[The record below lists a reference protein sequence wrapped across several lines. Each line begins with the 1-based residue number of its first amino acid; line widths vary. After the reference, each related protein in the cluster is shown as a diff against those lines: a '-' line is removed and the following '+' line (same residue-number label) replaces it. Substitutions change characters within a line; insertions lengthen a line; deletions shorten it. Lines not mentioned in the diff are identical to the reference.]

1 MKIID
6 ISMDVYHEM
15 PVYKGKPEKRPLFSA
30 DRDYSV
36 GAVYETRL
44 EMNLHTGT
52 HMDSPYHILED
63 GEKLDAI
70 SLDKV
75 ITGCRVL
82 DLSEVAEKITKAD
95 LEGKEIREGDFILL
109 KTKNSHEDIL
119 ERDFIYLDK
128 SGAGYLRDKKIK
140 GVGIDS
146 LGIERNQPGHE
157 THKILLGEGIV
168 ILEGLRLA
176 GIDEGEYFLF
186 AAPIRLKNAEAA
198 PVRAILIKD
207 LYL

>member
-1 MKIID
+1 
-6 ISMDVYHEM
+6 
-15 PVYKGKPEKRPLFSA
+15 
-30 DRDYSV
+30 
-36 GAVYETRL
+36 
-44 EMNLHTGT
+44 
-52 HMDSPYHILED
+52 MDSPYHILED

-82 DLSEVAEKITKAD
+82 DLSKVAEKISKAD
-95 LEGKEIREGDFILL
+95 LEGKEIQEGDFILL
-109 KTKNSHEDIL
+109 RTKNSHEDIL

-128 SGAGYLRDKKIK
+128 SGAEYLRDKKIK

-186 AAPIRLKNAEAA
+186 AAPIKLKNAEAA

-207 LYL
+207 L

>member
-1 MKIID
+1 MKIFD
-6 ISMDVYHEM
+6 ISMYVYHEM

-30 DRDYSV
+30 DSDYSV

-82 DLSEVAEKITKAD
+82 DLSKVAEKISKAD
-95 LEGKEIREGDFILL
+95 LEGKEIQEGDFILL
-109 KTKNSHEDIL
+109 RTKNSHEDIL

-128 SGAGYLRDKKIK
+128 SGAEYLRDKKIK

-186 AAPIRLKNAEAA
+186 AAPIKLKNAEAA

-207 LYL
+207 L